1 MYIIGVIL
9 GILAIAI
16 PTVLSLLLLTAII
29 KFAIAIFGAGFVI
42 AITVIVVVGL
52 LLLALIG
59 ANLDS

>member
-9 GILAIAI
+9 GILAIAV
-16 PTVLSLLLLTAII
+16 PVVLSLLILTAFI
-29 KFAIAIFGAGFVI
+29 KFAIAMFGAGFVI